1 MKYASILDF
10 NFSIDYY
17 MLDLKEM
24 IDFEDEIYFQRG
36 GIVMPEFL
44 YNMALVVMI
53 IGLRY
58 GINDNDVIEWNR

>member
-1 MKYASILDF
+1 MKYASILGS

-36 GIVMPEFL
+36 GIVMPEF
-44 YNMALVVMI
+44 
-53 IGLRY
+53 
-58 GINDNDVIEWNR
+58 